1 MKGLDYLETDIP
13 AYYRNEILKVAMA
26 IDAKTEEQPD
36 EERQKE
42 AGLGQ
47 EENPEEEVA
56 EEEEDDTGIPDEDP
70 EDVAADYHPVY
81 PE

>member
-1 MKGLDYLETDIP
+1 MDE
-13 AYYRNEILKVAMA
+13 NLKEAMA

-42 AGLGQ
+42 AGLEP
-47 EENPEEEVA
+47 EENPEETI
-56 EEEEDDTGIPDEDP
+56 EETVEDDTGIPDEDP
-70 EDVAADYHPVY
+70 EDVAADFHPVY